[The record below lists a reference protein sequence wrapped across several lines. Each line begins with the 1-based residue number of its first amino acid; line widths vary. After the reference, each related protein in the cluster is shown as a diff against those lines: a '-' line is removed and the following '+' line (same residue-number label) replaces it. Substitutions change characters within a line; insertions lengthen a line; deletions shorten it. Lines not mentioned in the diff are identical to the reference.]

1 MTTSKIMQKLKKQ
14 HAKQV
19 RKMTPGARNNTK
31 VVVRTPTVKAP
42 TNLNRAVTKMKATQA
57 KLKANKNAKVVK
69 MINKK

>member
-1 MTTSKIMQKLKKQ
+1 MKNKQKTQLMGVVLIE
-14 HAKQV
+14 QV

-31 VVVRTPTVKAP
+31 VVVKTPTVKAP
-42 TNLNRAVTKMKATQA
+42 TNLNRAVAKMKVTQA